1 MYNKP
6 KKYLGRKSSVR
17 AFTLVELLVVIAII
31 GVLVAL
37 LLPAVQAAREAARR
51 TQCANQLRQLSLS
64 FHNHHDTFGHL
75 PTGGW
80 GWPWLGYPDYGYGKE
95 QPGGWMYN
103 ILPFMEQTNLH
114 DIGSGATGAARDEA
128 TKRRVQSPFEG
139 MTCPS
144 RRGANVYAF
153 SNSTTVFSL
162 TEPFEECSKSDYAAC
177 AGDMIMPEL
186 FGYPPGDT
194 EYREALRIVNL
205 DSFGHNAFSPYQGE
219 REATGVVF
227 ALSEINFRR
236 VTDGTSSTYMVGE
249 KYMSTDHYEDG
260 LDDGDNEPAFSGN
273 NADTLRITSA
283 VRTLGRKY
291 ELGPDRPGP
300 SENLGEMMFG
310 SAHPGGFHMAMCDG
324 SVSSVSFD
332 IDPEIHRTRGHRS
345 DGVVV
350 SE

>member
-1 MYNKP
+1 MYKRSM
-6 KKYLGRKSSVR
+6 KYHGRKSSFR

-103 ILPFMEQTNLH
+103 ILPFIEQANLH

-144 RRGANVYAF
+144 RRGANVYAYG
-153 SNSTTVFSL
+153 NSTTVFAL

-177 AGDMIMPEL
+177 AGDMILP
-186 FGYPPGDT
+186 GVCSDIPPGAVD
-194 EYREALRIVNL
+194 
-205 DSFGHNAFSPYQGE
+205 YQ
-219 REATGVVF
+219 
-227 ALSEINFRR
+227 RR
-236 VTDGTSSTYMVGE
+236 
-249 KYMSTDHYEDG
+249 
-260 LDDGDNEPAFSGN
+260 L
-273 NADTLRITSA
+273 
-283 VRTLGRKY
+283 
-291 ELGPDRPGP
+291 
-300 SENLGEMMFG
+300 
-310 SAHPGGFHMAMCDG
+310 
-324 SVSSVSFD
+324 
-332 IDPEIHRTRGHRS
+332 
-345 DGVVV
+345 
-350 SE
+350 